1 MAPKVKSPPKQ
12 PSGTSASTKKKASPG
27 SDKKE
32 KKATA
37 GTKPSSGT
45 EDNGG
50 VAAVVAQS
58 GEKMA
63 DKIRKGME
71 GDGHRDAATEAH
83 AGSSANMIAAKG
95 AKHKAFLEKGAKKTM
110 SEEQSIEPSIKY
122 EALVKDYEDRA
133 MEVDTHVAD
142 GETLLSRFGGAL
154 AARNVGGKLDQ
165 KASIVYDWDKN
176 KDGKLSLME
185 FRQQVKGV
193 GIAEQD
199 VHKIDELFKMWDKDS
214 SGFLEIDELK
224 VAFKQAMVAY
234 NAQQSDAT
242 ELRERA
248 AKMRQV
254 ARLAQEVMDR
264 TVELEDEEKIF
275 GQMRGARGATLEEKI
290 GTKLAERNA
299 RIDTLVK
306 ADSSGDGLMDR
317 QEFRDFASS
326 LIKGVEPAELD
337 RLYGTLDK
345 DGSGALDLAEL
356 KQSLHTLQGAASKA
370 AGDLAD
376 QAELLA
382 QMVKLVGK
390 LQTRFAK
397 DLATAEKEFADATV
411 VLAKA

>member
-1 MAPKVKSPPKQ
+1 
-12 PSGTSASTKKKASPG
+12 
-27 SDKKE
+27 
-32 KKATA
+32 
-37 GTKPSSGT
+37 
-45 EDNGG
+45 
-50 VAAVVAQS
+50 
-58 GEKMA
+58 
-63 DKIRKGME
+63 
-71 GDGHRDAATEAH
+71 
-83 AGSSANMIAAKG
+83 
-95 AKHKAFLEKGAKKTM
+95 
-110 SEEQSIEPSIKY
+110 
-122 EALVKDYEDRA
+122 
-133 MEVDTHVAD
+133 
-142 GETLLSRFGGAL
+142 
-154 AARNVGGKLDQ
+154 
-165 KASIVYDWDKN
+165 
-176 KDGKLSLME
+176 
-185 FRQQVKGV
+185 
-193 GIAEQD
+193 
-199 VHKIDELFKMWDKDS
+199 
-214 SGFLEIDELK
+214 
-224 VAFKQAMVAY
+224 MVAY